1 MPASPQRGDMSIEN
15 SVCEPLHSR
24 GMPHGIHTV
33 DLEYY
38 VYKSVAT
45 WVILLEGK
53 CSYDCSTNLKI
64 WRRRIKAMNGTEKV
78 VKHLEMTQAVVN
90 RLGRNSFLLKS
101 WSMTIL
107 VAAMVLIAR
116 ENLQNNYFV
125 LTLFLPIVGFWIL
138 DGYFLWQ
145 EHLFRQVYEDI
156 RQQTD
161 TDFQMDLGKH
171 KNKPKSSWISAIF
184 SITLVIFYLIEA
196 LFVGAIGYFF

>member
-1 MPASPQRGDMSIEN
+1 
-15 SVCEPLHSR
+15 
-24 GMPHGIHTV
+24 
-33 DLEYY
+33 
-38 VYKSVAT
+38 
-45 WVILLEGK
+45 
-53 CSYDCSTNLKI
+53 
-64 WRRRIKAMNGTEKV
+64 MNGTEKV
-78 VKHLEMTQAVVN
+78 VKHLEMTQAVIN

-145 EHLFRQVYEDI
+145 ERLFRQVYEDT

-161 TDFQMDLGKH
+161 TDFKMDLSKH
-171 KNKPKSSWISAIF
+171 RGKPKSSWISAIF

-196 LFVGAIGYFF
+196 LFVSAIGYFF